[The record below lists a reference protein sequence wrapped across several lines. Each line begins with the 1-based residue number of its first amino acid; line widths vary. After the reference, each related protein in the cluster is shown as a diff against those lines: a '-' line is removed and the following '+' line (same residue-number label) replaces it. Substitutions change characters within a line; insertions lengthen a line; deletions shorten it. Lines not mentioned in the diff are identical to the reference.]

1 MPRTNAAACKILFR
15 MAYRKI
21 KNILSFSF
29 VIGISLLLF
38 SCSSGKSLSEYQAL
52 LTREAAKSKSTEM
65 KVKVPAGWFTALD
78 NENNL
83 IDLWLIKDDYS
94 AMLNFAF
101 INPDETA
108 VKESG
113 GNTLA
118 AAIKYSKK
126 FKQVA
131 LKKELELIGEEEFS
145 EIGHNTIG
153 TYKYK
158 NGAGAIVRVALFMY
172 KDRIYELT
180 AAPAPKTD
188 LKSFPS
194 EELFLI
200 QDAVLSS
207 IE

>member
-1 MPRTNAAACKILFR
+1 

-21 KNILSFSF
+21 IKILSFS
-29 VIGISLLLF
+29 VITGISLLLF

-94 AMLNFAF
+94 AMLNFAL
-101 INPDETA
+101 INLDEAA
-108 VKESG
+108 VKESA

-126 FKQVA
+126 FKQAA
-131 LKKELELIGEEEFS
+131 LKKELELVGEDEFG
-145 EIGHNTIG
+145 EIGSNTIV
-153 TYKYK
+153 TYKCK
-158 NGAGAIVRVALFMY
+158 NGAGAIVRVALFLY
-172 KDRIYELT
+172 KDRIFELT

-188 LKSFPS
+188 LKSFSS
-194 EELFLI
+194 EELFLV

>member
-1 MPRTNAAACKILFR
+1 
-15 MAYRKI
+15 
-21 KNILSFSF
+21 
-29 VIGISLLLF
+29 LF

-52 LTREAAKSKSTEM
+52 LTREAAKSKSTEL
-65 KVKVPAGWFTALD
+65 KVKIPVGWFTALD

-94 AMLNFAF
+94 AMLNFAL
-101 INPDETA
+101 INLDEAA

-126 FKQVA
+126 FKQAA
-131 LKKELELIGEEEFS
+131 LKKELELVGEDEFG
-145 EIGHNTIG
+145 EIGSNAIG
-153 TYKYK
+153 TYKCK
-158 NGAGAIVRVALFMY
+158 NGAGAIVRVALFLY
-172 KDRIYELT
+172 KDRIFELT

-188 LKSFPS
+188 LKSFSS
-194 EELFLI
+194 EELFLV